1 MLERPPRKRKTE
13 RSIAEIFGANLR
25 AARLAKQMTQAQLAY
40 ASGISQN
47 RIPGIKSGKTVPLLS
62 TAQALAT
69 AVGVPLPDLL
79 PR

>member
-47 RIPGIKSGKTVPLLS
+47 RIPGIRV
-62 TAQALAT
+62 
-69 AVGVPLPDLL
+69 
-79 PR
+79 R